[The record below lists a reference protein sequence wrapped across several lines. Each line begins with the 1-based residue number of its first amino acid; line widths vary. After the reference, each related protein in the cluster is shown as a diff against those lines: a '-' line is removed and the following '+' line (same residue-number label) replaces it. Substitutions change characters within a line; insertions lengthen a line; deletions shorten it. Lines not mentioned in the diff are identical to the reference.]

1 MVSQCS
7 VCDLQTPKLG
17 KHYGATTC
25 YPCRAFFRRAQ
36 VSVRRYAHC
45 TTTKQYALYTYF
57 IQYVRV
63 RCALNIIL
71 DIIFFLYYFADQE
84 ERVTLQKS
92 RRLRPEWICEEVLPE
107 LPL

>member
-36 VSVRRYAHC
+36 VRRYAHC
-45 TTTKQYALYTYF
+45 TTTKQYTSLHTAYSMCD
-57 IQYVRV
+57 VRYPSNH
-63 RCALNIIL
+63 L
-71 DIIFFLYYFADQE
+71 FYYFADQE

>member
-36 VSVRRYAHC
+36 VSVRRYTHSIS
-45 TTTKQYALYTYF
+45 TTTKQYTS
-57 IQYVRV
+57 IQCIHTDSMCDVRYPSNH
-63 RCALNIIL
+63 L
-71 DIIFFLYYFADQE
+71 FYYLADQE